1 MDNDFL
7 PQLDEIPAQL
17 LWSAFKLWQ
26 QHRSAGLKELG
37 LTHAQFITLAAL
49 LWLVKRN
56 KHVTQVMLAGRSKVD
71 IMHTSRIIRS
81 LEKKELVTRAPS
93 AEDSRANYV
102 QITPKGEKVVIKGL
116 ASVEKI
122 GQTFFKPIRN
132 REKEFIDLMKTL
144 IQANDIPND
153 IPMERNKRL

>member
-56 KHVTQVMLAGRSKVD
+56 KHVTQVMLAQRSKVD
-71 IMHTSRIIRS
+71 IMHTSRIVRS
-81 LEKKELVTRAPS
+81 LEKKGLLTRMQS
-93 AEDSRANYV
+93 AEDFARKLCAHH
-102 QITPKGEKVVIKGL
+102 PKGRKDRHQGPCQRGSGCS
-116 ASVEKI
+116 SVL
-122 GQTFFKPIRN
+122 QTHQEPG
-132 REKEFIDLMKTL
+132 
-144 IQANDIPND
+144 
-153 IPMERNKRL
+153 KRVYRFDEDPYPGK

>member
-56 KHVTQVMLAGRSKVD
+56 EHVTQVMLARRSKVD
-71 IMHTSRIIRS
+71 IMHTSRIVRS
-81 LEKKELVTRAPS
+81 LEKKGLLTRTQS
-93 AEDSRANYV
+93 SEDSRANYM
-102 QITPKGEKVVIKGL
+102 QITLKGEKVVIKGL
-116 ASVEKI
+116 ASVD
-122 GQTFFKPIRN
+122 QVARTFFKPIRN
-132 REKEFIDLMKTL
+132 REKEFIDLMKSL
-144 IQANDIPND
+144 IQAND